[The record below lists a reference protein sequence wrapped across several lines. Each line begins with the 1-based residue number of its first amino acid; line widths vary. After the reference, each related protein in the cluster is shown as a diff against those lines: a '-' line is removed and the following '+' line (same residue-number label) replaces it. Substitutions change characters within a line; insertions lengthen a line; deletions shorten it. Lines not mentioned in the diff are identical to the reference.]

1 VVRSGVTLLL
11 ELGIRRC
18 PEEEPQVSE
27 QDVSGVGGGFGGRNH
42 MAGEDRAGEDAGVVV
57 PRDHVL

>member
-1 VVRSGVTLLL
+1 VVRPGVNLVL

-27 QDVSGVGGGFGGRNH
+27 QDVSGLGGSFGGRNH
-42 MAGEDRAGEDAGVVV
+42 LAGEDRAGEDAGIFV
-57 PRDHVL
+57 PCDYVL